1 MPGGDRTGPM
11 GMGAMSGRA
20 TGYCSGAGTPGYA
33 NPGLG
38 RGMGSGFGR
47 GRCAWSGGYGGGRFG
62 RRNMFYAT
70 GMPGWM
76 RQGGVTSGGYPAAS
90 AQANVEMERQA
101 LSNQARMLQSQLDMI
116 QKRLGDLEAKPK
128 EE

>member
-11 GMGAMSGRA
+11 GMGAMSGRGA
-20 TGYCSGAGTPGYA
+20 GYCSGAGTPGYA

-38 RGMGSGFGR
+38 RGMGFGFGR
-47 GRCAWSGGYGGGRFG
+47 GRCAWNGGYGGGFG

-76 RQGGVTSGGYPAAS
+76 RRGGGVTSGEYSAAS
-90 AQANVEMERQA
+90 PQANIETERQA

-116 QKRLGDLEAKPK
+116 QKRLETLETKM
-128 EE
+128 E